1 MCNELVKKVN
11 TIDSNKQ
18 NLEKKI
24 LKMLIKICLI
34 PVNCDT
40 RIQYINEK

>member
-18 NLEKKI
+18 NLEKKKI
-24 LKMLIKICLI
+24 EDVNKKMLNTSKL
-34 PVNCDT
+34 
-40 RIQYINEK
+40 

>member
-18 NLEKKI
+18 NLEKKR
-24 LKMLIKICLI
+24 LKMLIKRCLI
-34 PVNCDT
+34 PVNCDP
-40 RIQYINEK
+40 RLQ